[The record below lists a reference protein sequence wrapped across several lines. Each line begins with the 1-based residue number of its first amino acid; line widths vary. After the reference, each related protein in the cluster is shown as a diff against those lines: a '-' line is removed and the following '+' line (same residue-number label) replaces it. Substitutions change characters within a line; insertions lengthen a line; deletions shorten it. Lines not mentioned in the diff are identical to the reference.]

1 MKMSHLAKSRYLK
14 SWTAV
19 YCQYRP
25 KELYNTVMIFFLKTT
40 VTQYKVCQGPNPLCK
55 RTLSQTGKSKS
66 TCPKHLKATFLEA
79 CTIQLSCPKFYV
91 QTKMPV
97 MPLQDT
103 NTWTCESSIDHKQW
117 FKVGALSLPFRWS
130 LFHFSWLL

>member
-1 MKMSHLAKSRYLK
+1 MRAWISARSFFPATLK
-14 SWTAV
+14 VCLPRAIAV
-19 YCQYRP
+19 TCLLIRI
-25 KELYNTVMIFFLKTT
+25 NTSFVIINS
-40 VTQYKVCQGPNPLCK
+40 VCQGPNPLCK

-103 NTWTCESSIDHKQW
+103 NMWTCESSINHKQW